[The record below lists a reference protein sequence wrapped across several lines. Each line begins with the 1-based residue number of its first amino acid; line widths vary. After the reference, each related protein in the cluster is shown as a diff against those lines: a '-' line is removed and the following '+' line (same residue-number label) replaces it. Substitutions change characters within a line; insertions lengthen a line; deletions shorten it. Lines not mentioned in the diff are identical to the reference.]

1 MEKKEGIW
9 KQVFGT
15 LTFCNRH
22 KFLFLSTA
30 IFLQIASFVGKELLQ
45 MLFRL
50 ALVLVDLPNVDQYNI
65 RYFFTSPRS
74 LFMVLLFAFLLAFFF
89 YVEVFTLVQVI
100 LAAKEGARISYR
112 KILRTSLSRLRDFS
126 YGNVLLFLL
135 YILCTVPVASFI
147 LSSSLTD
154 SFHIPDFITEEVGK
168 TMGGHI
174 ALFLLFLFFMYLNMR
189 MVYTVPLMGLKAQ
202 KFNKSVR
209 ESFAYTKKGGIR
221 LFLTLFL
228 YEFLLSLLA
237 ALLLYLAAFI
247 FTRLDPEGELG
258 IFHFL
263 FFLLFRFT
271 RFFFAILSKIG
282 FLSLLVNTLP
292 VEGSEG
298 ENAFLTEEQKYSKTT
313 IFLLLALFV
322 FHSTIALMDYMGR
335 EVNTDAKIIAHR
347 GLVSA
352 GVENTIESLEGAK
365 AAGADMVELDI
376 QLTKD
381 GEFVV
386 MHDVDLSRLTGIEK
400 KVYDC
405 TLSELTAMTVHQ
417 GAFSGKIPSLREFV
431 QKAKEL
437 DMPLLIEIKPHGK
450 EPENFSEILLKKLE
464 EYGVEKTNP
473 LMSLNISLME
483 GIEETAPEWKTG
495 VVIPVQFGD
504 FATENVDFYAIEDS
518 SYNGYLMGEVQ
529 DMGKEIYVWTINEE
543 DKIIKYLQSPV
554 DGMITDDPEDVFKL
568 RKDMLEDRSYYG
580 MYERMAG

>member
-1 MEKKEGIW
+1 MEKKEGMW

-30 IFLQIASFVGKELLQ
+30 IFLQIATFVGKELLQ
-45 MLFRL
+45 ILFRL
-50 ALVLVDLPNVDQYNI
+50 ALVLVDLPNIDQYNI

-74 LFMVLLFAFLLAFFF
+74 LFMVLLFAFLFAFFF

-100 LAAKEGARISYR
+100 LAAKEGGRISYR
-112 KILRTSLSRLRDFS
+112 KILRTSLTRLRDFS

-135 YILCTVPVASFI
+135 YIICTIPVAGFI

-154 SFHIPDFITEEVGK
+154 SFHIPAFITEEVGK
-168 TMGGHI
+168 TVGGSI
-174 ALFLLFLFFMYLNMR
+174 VLFLVFLFFMYLNMR
-189 MVYTVPLMGLKAQ
+189 LVYTVPLMGLKAQ
-202 KFNKSVR
+202 KFHKSLR
-209 ESFAYTKKGGIR
+209 ESFAYTKKGGIK

-228 YEFLLSLLA
+228 YEFLLGLLGSV
-237 ALLLYLAAFI
+237 LLYLTAFL
-247 FTRLDPEGELG
+247 FTRLDPKGELG

-292 VEGSEG
+292 LEGSEG
-298 ENAFLTEEQKYSKTT
+298 ENAFLAQEERYSKNT
-313 IFLLLALFV
+313 IFLLMALFV
-322 FHSTIALMDYMGR
+322 FHSTVALMDYMGR

-352 GVENTIESLEGAK
+352 GVENTIEALEGAK
-365 AAGADMVELDI
+365 EAGADMVELDI

-381 GEFVV
+381 QDFVV
-386 MHDVDLSRLTGIEK
+386 MHDVDLSRLAGIEK

-417 GAFSGKIPSLREFV
+417 GAFSGKIPSLQEFV
-431 QKAKEL
+431 ERAKEL
-437 DMPLLIEIKPHGK
+437 EMPLLIEIKPHGK
-450 EPENFSEILLKKLE
+450 EPENFTEILLKKLE
-464 EYGVEKTNP
+464 EYGVEQSNP
-473 LMSLNISLME
+473 LMSLDISLME
-483 GIEETAPEWKTG
+483 GIEETASEWKTG

-504 FATENVDFYAIEDS
+504 FATKGVDFYAIEDS

-529 DMGKEIYVWTINEE
+529 DMGKELYLWTINEE
-543 DKIIKYLQSPV
+543 DKILKYLQSPV
-554 DGMITDDPEDVFKL
+554 DGMITDDPAEVLRL
-568 RKDMLEDRSYYG
+568 RKNMLEDRSYYG
-580 MYERMAG
+580 MYERLAG